1 MKNQIYESN
10 NKKMALNITIT
21 CNGTKKF
28 RVWAEEVNKR
38 NSKYADR
45 EIVVENSRTIVF
57 SFPVSP
63 KQLFIGIGNVAN
75 PNDNDFSFTVEE
87 APLKTYDIWL
97 DADTEEFVQMAVNFS
112 QVCGFQKPP
121 PNGKMYSSKDGMY
134 NIKLYPVIKDAVSG
148 QPLSTPA
155 RVGHRTGIIEVAA
168 AKFAKYTIPMRI
180 CILLHEFSHKYKNP
194 TIGLQISNE
203 IGADINALYIYL
215 GLGFSKVD
223 AICVFGHVFLKAQS
237 EGNIQRMRKI
247 LDYINRFEKE
257 EFAQLT

>member
-1 MKNQIYESN
+1 MKHEIYNSN

-21 CNGTKKF
+21 CKGKKKF

-38 NSKYADR
+38 NSKYAERDI
-45 EIVVENSRTIVF
+45 EVDGNRTIFF

-63 KQLFIGIGNVAN
+63 KQLFIGCGNVSN
-75 PNDNDFSFTVEE
+75 PQDKDFDIKVEE

-97 DADTEEFVQMAVNFS
+97 DDDSADFVQLAVVAS
-112 QVCGFQKPP
+112 QVCGFKKAS
-121 PNGKMYSSKDGMY
+121 NDGTMYSSKDGKY
-134 NIKLYPVIKDAVSG
+134 NIKVFPVIRDAVSG
-148 QPLSTPA
+148 QALSTPA
-155 RVGHRTGIIEVAA
+155 RVGHRTGIIEVSAI
-168 AKFAKYTIPMRI
+168 KFARYTIPMRI
-180 CILLHEFSHKYKNP
+180 CILLHEFSHKFKNP

-203 IGADINALYIYL
+203 VGADINALYIYL

-223 AICVFGHVFLKAQS
+223 AICVFANVFLKAQS

-247 LDYINRFEKE
+247 LDYVSRFENQ